1 MRIPLSWLAEHVD
14 LEPGATGV
22 DVAASLVRVGL
33 EEEGIHTA
41 GVTGPVVVGRVLDL
55 VKEPQKNGKTINWT
69 HVDVGPE
76 HNDAEGSRGIVCG
89 AHNFVEGDLVVV
101 ALPGR
106 NCPAGSASRRGRRT
120 GTSRTA

>member
-41 GVTGPVVVGRVLDL
+41 GSPDPSSWVV
-55 VKEPQKNGKTINWT
+55 
-69 HVDVGPE
+69 
-76 HNDAEGSRGIVCG
+76 S
-89 AHNFVEGDLVVV
+89 
-101 ALPGR
+101 
-106 NCPAGSASRRGRRT
+106 S
-120 GTSRTA
+120 TS